1 MSCQVLRCGRPGS
14 PSALPGRTASWALCD
29 GHRKAIAAGAPWVEH
44 DGGSLL
50 VGPDAL
56 YDLPRVVKRLRATV
70 ADTVQVVAGL
80 RQGLV
85 QLDLTI
91 GIEGTA
97 DHDRELS
104 LVLPAHAARALGEG
118 LPLLAD
124 DAEADAGSQA

>member
-1 MSCQVLRCGRPGS
+1 MSCQVLRCGRPGH
-14 PSALPGRTASWALCD
+14 PSTVPGGTASWPLCD
-29 GHRKAIAAGAPWVEH
+29 RHRDAIAGGAPWTE
-44 DGGSLL
+44 DGEGWLL

-56 YDLPRVVKRLRATV
+56 YDLPRVIKRLRACV
-70 ADTVQVVAGL
+70 AETVQLVAGR

-85 QLDLTI
+85 QLELTI

-97 DHDRELS
+97 DFDRDLS

-124 DAEADAGSQA
+124 DAEAEAVS

>member
-1 MSCQVLRCGRPGS
+1 MSCQVLRCGRPGH
-14 PSALPGRTASWALCD
+14 PATVPGSILVWALCD
-29 GHRKAIAAGAPWVEH
+29 GHRDAIA
-44 DGGSLL
+44 GGEAWTEDAEGWLL

-56 YDLPRVVKRLRATV
+56 YELPRVIKRLRAG
-70 ADTVQVVAGL
+70 AAEAVQVVAGH

-97 DHDRELS
+97 DFDRELS

-124 DAEADAGSQA
+124 EAEAQLGTIS